1 MDRDH
6 FLVLAKAV
14 FSQSSHESGELMD
27 RVVFTNDG
35 VLALGGGQAGKIGFG
50 VASELTPSADLLSK
64 IGDVNRLMSFG
75 HYWLAPGA
83 TNDNWSLVGGFKFPY
98 DICGDDFVVEMC
110 IAMVNHSSAL
120 IGAVRD
126 QIAHISHRPY
136 WLAESAPGAQALVLV
151 SHLG

>member
-6 FLVLAKAV
+6 FLKIVGAV
-14 FSQSSHESGELMD
+14 FARSPHGCGDLMD
-27 RVVFTNDG
+27 RIIFTNDG
-35 VLALGGGQAGKIGFG
+35 VVALGGGQAGKLGFG
-50 VASELTPSADLLSK
+50 VASELTPTADLLNK

-98 DICGDDFVVEMC
+98 DLCTDDFVVEMTM
-110 IAMVNHSSAL
+110 AMVNHSPAL
-120 IGAVRD
+120 IGAVRE
-126 QIAHISHRPY
+126 QINHIPHRTY
-136 WLAESAPGAQALVLV
+136 WLADSTPGAQALVLT